1 MALDPIT
8 AIAEGGGKLLD
19 IIKRFIPDQE
29 KAQEAAREVVGYAQS
44 LALAQIELNKEEA
57 KHQSIFVAGGRPFI
71 IWVCGVALA
80 TYYIPRILITDAMW
94 IWACLQ
100 ARSLVPYPEMS
111 LESIMTLLGGI
122 LGLGAMRTVEKVMG
136 TKQ

>member
-1 MALDPIT
+1 MALDPVT
-8 AIAEGGGKLLD
+8 AGLEFGKGALD
-19 IIKRFIPDQE
+19 ILKRFISDPD
-29 KAQEAAREVVGYAQS
+29 KAQEAALAITTMQMQVNAIEAQH
-44 LALAQIELNKEEA
+44 K
-57 KHQSIFVAGGRPFI
+57 SIFVAGGRPFI

-100 ARSLVPYPEMS
+100 ARALVPYPEMS

-122 LGLGAMRTVEKVMG
+122 LGLGAMRTIEKVMG
-136 TKQ
+136 GGK